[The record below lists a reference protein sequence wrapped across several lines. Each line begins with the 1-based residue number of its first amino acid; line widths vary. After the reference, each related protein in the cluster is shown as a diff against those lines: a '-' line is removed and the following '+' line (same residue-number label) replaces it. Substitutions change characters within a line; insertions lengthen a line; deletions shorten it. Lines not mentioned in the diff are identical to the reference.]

1 MGRTL
6 HVEDKLIRLVT
17 VSDQDYISLT
27 DMARDQSGDLIKAW
41 LRNKSTLEFLAV
53 WETLSN
59 PGFNSVEFDRIRM
72 EAGSNRY
79 RRYACTTMP
88 ASTWPGSMARTSS
101 GR

>member
-53 WETLSN
+53 
-59 PGFNSVEFDRIRM
+59 
-72 EAGSNRY
+72 
-79 RRYACTTMP
+79 
-88 ASTWPGSMARTSS
+88 
-101 GR
+101 